1 MHMVLNMKTA
11 QILLL
16 SVACTVPAWCLQAIA
31 ATLRLLA
38 AHQRHHAVGG
48 VLLATPLLLTASVP
62 QVIALAIVVG
72 LLALNGWFLAGNAR
86 LLRVWVAANR

>member
-1 MHMVLNMKTA
+1 MRMVLNMKTA

-62 QVIALAIVVG
+62 QVIALAIFVG
-72 LLALNGWFLAGNAR
+72 LLALSAWYLADNAER
-86 LLRVWVAANR
+86 LHVWTAANR